1 MADGDGGTHTPAGA
15 GSEAAGGDD
24 PRHGAGSPDGND
36 ATGDDAGRYSLV
48 WRSVTAA
55 LGSDSYLLRSYA
67 LVGTLLAAFVTL
79 LVALAFPGWVARTL
93 YGGGTATFSRAF
105 LLLSGLLVVAP
116 LLAPIVL
123 AARRHRAGTAT
134 PGSDFLLAA
143 SGYLFVGSLYVA
155 LLVSAPPGQRE
166 TPPALVAPVVEVLY
180 GLDPVLAVVP
190 PVLAAA
196 LVFAVDRVV

>member
-1 MADGDGGTHTPAGA
+1 MADGTGEADGGGDGTT
-15 GSEAAGGDD
+15 GSTATTATADARTDATGGDD
-24 PRHGAGSPDGND
+24 GP
-36 ATGDDAGRYSLV
+36 GRYSLV
-48 WRSVTAA
+48 WRSVKTA
-55 LGSDSYLLRSYA
+55 LGSDSYLMRSYA
-67 LVGTLLAAFVTL
+67 LVGSLLAAFVVA

-93 YGGGTATFSRAF
+93 SGGGTATFSRAF

-116 LLAPIVL
+116 LLAPLVL

-134 PGSDFLLAA
+134 PRADLLFAA

-155 LLVSAPPGQRE
+155 LLVSAPPDQRE
-166 TPPALVAPVVEVLY
+166 TPPDAIAPAVGFLY
-180 GLDPVLAVVP
+180 GLDPVFAVVP